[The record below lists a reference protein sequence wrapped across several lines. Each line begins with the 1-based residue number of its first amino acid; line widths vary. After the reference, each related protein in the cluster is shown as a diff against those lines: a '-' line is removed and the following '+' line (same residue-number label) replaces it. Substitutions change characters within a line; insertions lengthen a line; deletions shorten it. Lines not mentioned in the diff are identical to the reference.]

1 MQMAYEAQAIRTA
14 HIQRNIRAVVI
25 KHPSWMDPVLAK
37 ALTAIIEQHAIRIDG
52 LRSGFKV
59 DSSPKS
65 ITKALAF
72 DEIDMTI
79 PELSNCEVS
88 ETLNAWVEGAIKAQS
103 DAANSFAANIEAGL
117 SVLFFEL
124 NATHTHATRVWY
136 LEELF
141 PKDTGIANAYLDLED
156 KLRDAPLDD
165 SGTFIRPIFV
175 FDRVGSKYNSE
186 AARELVKGI
195 LKNGT
200 PSTQGYAEPMRPGDV
215 FVFTVDE
222 HDPDP
227 VRTVE
232 FIKEEVKNRGIN
244 VVILDPNVAAMLQSD
259 EPIDFEKLKAGCIKS
274 PDEWQSP
281 EVKAEIDAL
290 EDLRLRELRLNTRLA
305 SDTGT
310 YQSVYWNYM
319 HELSKSPEAKAPNA
333 VSWMQGAMIMKMP
346 AASCDLLNAK
356 LDELGIPSAAE
367 LREEGWQPPA
377 FPQQRQV
384 DPLQY
389 GNCDIQDRPRLRA
402 DNFPDVDPS
411 EDRIPSIEIPKS
423 LQDLPTPVRSASA
436 PYGTGYQSQPA
447 TSQVGNDIPEGWK
460 APHVDIDTTSS
471 NNDSSSTQSS
481 D

>member
-1 MQMAYEAQAIRTA
+1 MQDLAYQAVRTA

-25 KHPSWMDPVLAK
+25 KHPSWMDKLLVD
-37 ALTAIIEQHAIRIDG
+37 ALSAIIERHTIRIDG

-59 DSSPKS
+59 DIGPKS

-72 DEIDMTI
+72 DEIDLTI

-141 PKDTGIANAYLDLED
+141 PKDTGLMNAYMDLQD

-165 SGTFIRPIFV
+165 TGTFIRPTFV

-195 LKNGT
+195 LKNGA

-259 EPIDFEKLKAGCIKS
+259 EPVDFEKLKAVCIK
-274 PDEWQSP
+274 PPAEWESP
-281 EVKAEIDAL
+281 EIKVEIDLL
-290 EDLRLRELRLNTRLA
+290 EDLHQREIRLST
-305 SDTGT
+305 DTGLN
-310 YQSVYWNYM
+310 QSLYWNYVK
-319 HELSKSPEAKAPNA
+319 ELSKSVAANAPNA
-333 VSWMQGAMIMKMP
+333 VNWVQGAVMMKMP
-346 AASCDLLNAK
+346 AEFCDLLHAK
-356 LDELGIPSAAE
+356 LDQIGIPTAVE
-367 LREEGWQPPA
+367 LRAQGWQPPQ
-377 FPQQRQV
+377 FPKQRQL
-384 DPLQY
+384 DPLQH
-389 GNCDIQDRPRLRA
+389 GECEVQNAARQRA
-402 DNFPDVDPS
+402 DNFPDVDPG
-411 EDRIPSIEIPKS
+411 EDRVASIQIPKS
-423 LQDLPTPVRSASA
+423 LQDLPTPVRRDDA
-436 PYGTGYQSQPA
+436 PYGTGYQTQPTA
-447 TSQVGNDIPEGWK
+447 SQVGNDIPEGWK

-471 NNDSSSTQSS
+471 NDDSGSTQSS